1 MYYYCYYIAV
11 LEILINI
18 VRKEKSFSD
27 LKGKIKLQLFILK
40 YDNMHRKNNRTNNL
54 LQLMIKLSKVIRNKV
69 NIHKFLT
76 FFYTSASQQRVIFAL
91 QVGLINLTNQF

>member
-11 LEILINI
+11 LEILINT

-40 YDNMHRKNNRTNNL
+40 YDNMHRKTTEQTTYYN
-54 LQLMIKLSKVIRNKV
+54 
-69 NIHKFLT
+69 
-76 FFYTSASQQRVIFAL
+76 
-91 QVGLINLTNQF
+91 